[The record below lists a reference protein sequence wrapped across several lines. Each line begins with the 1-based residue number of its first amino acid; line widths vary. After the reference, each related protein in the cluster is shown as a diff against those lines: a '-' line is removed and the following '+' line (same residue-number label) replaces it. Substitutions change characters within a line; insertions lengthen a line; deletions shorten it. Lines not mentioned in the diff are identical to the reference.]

1 MNPVIEQRLAQM
13 QIEID
18 TLKLVLSQF
27 LSGAELD
34 PQIQRTLTQ
43 ILSNPSSKSATSE
56 NGSQAVNESGAG
68 SYTITFLNPPDRFI
82 RIGDNNVPAY
92 D

>member
-1 MNPVIEQRLAQM
+1 MNPIIEQRLAQM
-13 QIEID
+13 QTEID
-18 TLKLVLSQF
+18 TLRLALSQF

-34 PQIQRTLTQ
+34 PQIARTLTT
-43 ILSNPSSKSATSE
+43 IITSNSSKLATSE
-56 NGSQAVNESGAG
+56 DQAVNEAG
-68 SYTITFLNPPDRFI
+68 VAVYNVLKSPDRFI

>member
-1 MNPVIEQRLAQM
+1 MTPQDRQLIADMQM
-13 QIEID
+13 QINEMQL
-18 TLKLVLSQF
+18 TLKSF

-34 PQIQRTLTQ
+34 PQIQRTITNILT
-43 ILSNPSSKSATSE
+43 SSSSKSATSE
-56 NGSQAVNESGAG
+56 NKAVNEAGA
-68 SYTITFLNPPDRFI
+68 STYSVLNPPDRFI

>member
-1 MNPVIEQRLAQM
+1 MTPQDRQLIADMQR
-13 QIEID
+13 EIAE
-18 TLKLVLSQF
+18 LQFILRSF

-34 PQIQRTLTQ
+34 PQIVRTITTMLTTT
-43 ILSNPSSKSATSE
+43 SSKSATSE
-56 NGSQAVNESGAG
+56 DQSVNEAG
-68 SYTITFLNPPDRFI
+68 VATYSVLKPPDRFI

>member
-1 MNPVIEQRLAQM
+1 MTPQDRQLIENM
-13 QIEID
+13 QKEIAE
-18 TLKLVLSQF
+18 LQFILRSF

-34 PQIQRTLTQ
+34 PQIQRTITTILT
-43 ILSNPSSKSATSE
+43 SSSSKSATSE
-56 NGSQAVNESGAG
+56 NKAVNEAGAATY
-68 SYTITFLNPPDRFI
+68 SVLNPPDRFI

>member
-1 MNPVIEQRLAQM
+1 MNPQDRQLIADMQAQINELQLM
-13 QIEID
+13 
-18 TLKLVLSQF
+18 LSQF

-34 PQIQRTLTQ
+34 PQIARTLTT
-43 ILSNPSSKSATSE
+43 IITSNSSKLATSE
-56 NGSQAVNESGAG
+56 DQAVNEAG
-68 SYTITFLNPPDRFI
+68 VAVYNVLKSPDRFI